1 MTMNTQCQR
10 QTALNAV
17 LYETLRDFMDTHPD
31 TDAQTMLDAMD
42 DTKSDAL
49 GLWICRPVAA

>member
-1 MTMNTQCQR
+1 MNIQCQR
-10 QTALNAV
+10 QSALNELLNEAGRDH
-17 LYETLRDFMDTHPD
+17 LETYPD
-31 TDAQTMLDAMD
+31 TDPQALFNALD